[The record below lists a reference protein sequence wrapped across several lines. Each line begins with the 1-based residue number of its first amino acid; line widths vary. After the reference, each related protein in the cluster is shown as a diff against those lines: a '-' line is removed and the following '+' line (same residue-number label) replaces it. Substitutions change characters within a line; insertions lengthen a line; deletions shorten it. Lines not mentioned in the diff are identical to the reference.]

1 MASRLPGP
9 PAGTLDGEGVRL
21 PLTTPAACGFA
32 EYLRTI
38 TASGALPN
46 HDGMEMNT
54 MITRDNKVLLPLW
67 RLPLLAGFLALLIG
81 AATLLALPGPAL
93 AQQ

>member
-1 MASRLPGP
+1 
-9 PAGTLDGEGVRL
+9 
-21 PLTTPAACGFA
+21 
-32 EYLRTI
+32 
-38 TASGALPN
+38 
-46 HDGMEMNT
+46 

-67 RLPLLAGFLALLIG
+67 RLPLLIG

>member
-1 MASRLPGP
+1 
-9 PAGTLDGEGVRL
+9 
-21 PLTTPAACGFA
+21 
-32 EYLRTI
+32 
-38 TASGALPN
+38 
-46 HDGMEMNT
+46 

-67 RLPLLAGFLALLIG
+67 RPALLAGFLALLIG

>member
-1 MASRLPGP
+1 MSA
-9 PAGTLDGEGVRL
+9 L
-21 PLTTPAACGFA
+21 PLATPAACGFA

-38 TASGALPN
+38 TVSGALPN

-67 RLPLLAGFLALLIG
+67 RLPLLIG